1 MKVEELISFLGVKT
15 VPINAPGWY
24 WEPESSNF
32 MTAGFE
38 EEGSEVPSVML
49 LLLYSTLFLNFSYDG
64 EMYLLW
70 VNLKGETVSIFVLDQ
85 EKYKY

>member
-1 MKVEELISFLGVKT
+1 MNVEELISFLGVKT
-15 VPINAPGWY
+15 VPINAPLSNTIAGTTAEYLSGWY

-49 LLLYSTLFLNFSYDG
+49 LLLYSTLFLNFSYDE
-64 EMYLLW
+64 EMYL
-70 VNLKGETVSIFVLDQ
+70 S
-85 EKYKY
+85 